1 VVPTRDEVF
10 TPTDAASP
18 VGKQPTEPSPVGCAS
33 DPLQVEWEAD
43 GFYITAMPEEWRGVF
58 GETHGDIDVRS
69 VVCPGWNNPY
79 LWLRGEDRDADNDF
93 VPAPEYDRPRVMA
106 AIASVN
112 AKHRKATPGQPVSSA
127 DELEPA
133 TVTRS
138 ESDGTK
144 ALRLVARL
152 AKEISME
159 YPDDTESHRNFSLI
173 ASEARGGAG

>member
-1 VVPTRDEVF
+1 
-10 TPTDAASP
+10 
-18 VGKQPTEPSPVGCAS
+18 
-33 DPLQVEWEAD
+33 
-43 GFYITAMPEEWRGVF
+43 
-58 GETHGDIDVRS
+58 
-69 VVCPGWNNPY
+69 
-79 LWLRGEDRDADNDF
+79 
-93 VPAPEYDRPRVMA
+93 MA